1 MIGKIYK
8 KYGYVK
14 EDVDTLSGRDLG
26 LAVARGMI
34 AFSKFVGF
42 PTCLQDVEGVTTEH
56 VARCLTAAKNP
67 QLDMK
72 LKNMPVA
79 LNADLVEAYMRP
91 ILEAAWS
98 GDIETVKNM

>member
-1 MIGKIYK
+1 VIGKIYR

-26 LAVARGMI
+26 LAVAKGMI

-42 PTCLQDVEGVTTEH
+42 PTCLRDVEGVTTEH
-56 VARCLTAAKNP
+56 VTRCLTAAKNP